1 MNTDSQFLGFR
12 KIIART
18 FMCNIKTSKT
28 LTKSVAFPETKEPK
42 ATKMIEMREQEQS
55 KDDFNH
61 FICIRLFC
69 FRESDSFHQTSGYC
83 DIFHKTSYDNLMI
96 ILNNNSEIVCQKLDA
111 IRMRKTL
118 SI

>member
-1 MNTDSQFLGFR
+1 VNTDSQFLGFR
-12 KIIART
+12 KIIVRSLA
-18 FMCNIKTSKT
+18 FNIKTSKT
-28 LTKSVAFPETKEPK
+28 LTKRVAFPETKVPN

-55 KDDFNH
+55 KEDFNH

-96 ILNNNSEIVCQKLDA
+96 ILNNKSEIVCQK
-111 IRMRKTL
+111 
-118 SI
+118 

>member
-12 KIIART
+12 KIKT
-18 FMCNIKTSKT
+18 FMYNIKTSKT
-28 LTKSVAFPETKEPK
+28 LTKSVAFPETKETN
-42 ATKMIEMREQEQS
+42 ATEMIEMREQEQS
-55 KDDFNH
+55 NDDFNH

-83 DIFHKTSYDNLMI
+83 DIIHKTSYNNLMI
-96 ILNNNSEIVCQKLDA
+96 ILNNKTEIVCQKLDG
-111 IRMRKTL
+111 IRMRKIL